1 MSWFWFSRKK
11 SGSCPGA
18 EIVEKSRIRGVCA
31 EGLYPPRPAAVSFF
45 LIILHLL
52 FFGVKQFLLGA
63 GFLCVCMCLYWSNPN
78 KIQCIIN
85 IFVAY
90 GADKS
95 VLKHISISIPFSLYF
110 FLPSL

>member
-31 EGLYPPRPAAVSFF
+31 EGLYPPRPAAVSFI

-52 FFGVKQFLLGA
+52 FFGVKQFCLVLVSSV
-63 GFLCVCMCLYWSNPN
+63 CVC
-78 KIQCIIN
+78 
-85 IFVAY
+85 V
-90 GADKS
+90 
-95 VLKHISISIPFSLYF
+95 SIGLTPTKFNV
-110 FLPSL
+110 